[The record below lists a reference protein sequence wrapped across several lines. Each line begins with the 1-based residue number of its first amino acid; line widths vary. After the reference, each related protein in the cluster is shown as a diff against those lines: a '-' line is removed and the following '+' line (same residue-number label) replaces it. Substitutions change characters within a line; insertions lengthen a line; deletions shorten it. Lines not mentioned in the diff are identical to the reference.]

1 LVPPLA
7 ALRVPAMAVP
17 SAAPVQVPPVR
28 HRIVT
33 VCPFATGVE
42 LWLNTVEGTGAPVVT
57 ANSIQPEELRVS
69 AVPFQI
75 PVATVLEAVG
85 PVEGDGL

>member
-1 LVPPLA
+1 
-7 ALRVPAMAVP
+7 MAVP
-17 SAAPVQVPPVR
+17 SAAPVQAPPVR

-42 LWLNTVEGTGAPVVT
+42 LWPNTVEGTGAPVVT

-69 AVPFQI
+69 AVPFQM
-75 PVATVLEAVG
+75 PVETVFEAAG
-85 PVEGDGL
+85 PVEGNGL